1 MLDATAVG
9 DPAENGIMLFLSPDL
24 EDSVNSVMDSK
35 CAEFDS
41 ACYQAVMDVLEDSD
55 RVLATRSLEKRQ
67 VAMLAAAAVGVA
79 GLLFPVFYHDSNHN
93 IPVPLVIPADHLE
106 EAFNLETATAIVVVT
121 EGGSTAT
128 VTAPPDQDKAY
139 G

>member
-24 EDSVNSVMDSK
+24 KDNVNSAMDSK
-35 CAEFDS
+35 CAKFDS
-41 ACYQAVMDVLEDSD
+41 ACYEAVMDVLEDSG
-55 RVLATRSLEKRQ
+55 RVLETRSLEKRQ
-67 VAMLAAAAVGVA
+67 VGILAAAAVGVA
-79 GLLFPVFYHDSNHN
+79 GLLFPVFYHDSNQN
-93 IPVPLVIPADHLE
+93 IPVPLVIPADQLE

-121 EGGSTAT
+121 EGGSAPT
-128 VTAPPDQDKAY
+128 VTAPPNQDKAY